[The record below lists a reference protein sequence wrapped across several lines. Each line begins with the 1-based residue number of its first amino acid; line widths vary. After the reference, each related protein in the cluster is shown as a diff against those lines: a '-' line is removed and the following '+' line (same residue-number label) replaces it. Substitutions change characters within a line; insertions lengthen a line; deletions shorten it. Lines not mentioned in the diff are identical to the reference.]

1 MNSFENQQKRISFL
15 ALHRDLTG
23 MLKPTVDIDGKRHEE
38 LCQYVFTLVEN
49 LFAKYPVSQ
58 ETKAP
63 ITKANGEDL
72 PL

>member
-1 MNSFENQQKRISFL
+1 MNGFLNQQKRISFL

-23 MLKPTVDIDGKRHEE
+23 MLKPVIDIDGKRHEE

-58 ETKAP
+58 EKVKP
-63 ITKANGEDL
+63 NGEEL
-72 PL
+72 PY